1 MNMDPT
7 SWSCSFCGTRGT
19 SDTRFAG
26 GLGAL
31 MCLVCL
37 ETFADQFAA
46 PENAGQSIIGW
57 SFDSMTDADMLAR
70 LPLIAATSGQV
81 DRYLREWVG
90 EIRGRH
96 LSYAEIGKALGVSRQ
111 AAWERFSRADDG
123 PHPDTNVPD
132 GAVPDGTGPNG
143 TSPDAT
149 EVAPV

>member
-7 SWSCSFCGTRGT
+7 AWSCSFCGTRGAD
-19 SDTRFAG
+19 DTRFAG

-31 MCLVCL
+31 MCLTCL
-37 ETFADQFAA
+37 ETFAEQFAA
-46 PENAGQSIIGW
+46 PENSGQSIIGW
-57 SFDSMTDADMLAR
+57 SFDSMSDGDMLAR
-70 LPLIAATSGQV
+70 LPLISATSAQV

-123 PHPDTNVPD
+123 PHPDTKTPTISQDGTDPD
-132 GAVPDGTGPNG
+132 G
-143 TSPDAT
+143 DAA